1 MSTKDNENVS
11 YVNQAV
17 EDLFNEVKECRVKET
32 RKELKV
38 QVKRLMDRRSMAV
51 KVLANID
58 REILEL
64 KIQIA
69 KELE

>member
-1 MSTKDNENVS
+1 MSTKDNDNGT

-17 EDLFNEVKECRVKET
+17 EDLFNEVKECRVKEI
-32 RKELKV
+32 RQELKV
-38 QVKRLMDRRSMAV
+38 QVKHLMDRRATAAKLM
-51 KVLANID
+51 ANID

-69 KELE
+69 QELE

>member
-1 MSTKDNENVS
+1 MSTKDNDNVS
-11 YVNQAV
+11 FVNQAV

>member
-1 MSTKDNENVS
+1 MSTKDNDNVS
-11 YVNQAV
+11 FVNQAV

-69 KELE
+69 QELE